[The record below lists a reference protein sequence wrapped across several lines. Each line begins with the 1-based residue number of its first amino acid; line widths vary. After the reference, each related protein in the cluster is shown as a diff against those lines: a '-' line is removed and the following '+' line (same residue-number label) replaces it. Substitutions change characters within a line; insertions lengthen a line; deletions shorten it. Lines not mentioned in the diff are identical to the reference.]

1 MSNFKRLRNLY
12 AFLTD
17 ELGLEPKKHEVSD
30 MIGYA
35 SLNDFHVELDNTEW
49 RIIDSA
55 WIDEIATEEIKEIVT
70 DCYLNGTDL
79 DKYWW
84 IEVDW
89 KKTAKNCIDADGYGH
104 HFASYDHE
112 EYYFDEGWYFFRTN

>member
-30 MIGYA
+30 LIGYA
-35 SLNDFHVELDNTEW
+35 IANDFHVELDGQEW
-49 RIIDSA
+49 RIIDDA
-55 WIDEIATEEIKEIVT
+55 WIDEIATDEIKEIVT

-89 KKTAKNCIDADGYGH
+89 KQTAKNCTDSDGYGN
-104 HFASYDHE
+104 HFSLYDGSEFYH
-112 EYYFDEGWYFFRTN
+112 EGWYFFRTN